1 MNKNSLQRH
10 QKTLPFKTMKNTTNM
25 TAREMALFLSIMG
38 DKSKTDVRIEKTP
51 SEFRVHYKSN
61 GGSGSTAIVYSLA
74 GSMLES
80 VAKIRELEKSF
91 A

>member
-1 MNKNSLQRH
+1 MNE
-10 QKTLPFKTMKNTTNM
+10 TINM
-25 TAREMALFLSIMG
+25 TSREMALYLSIME
-38 DKSKTDVRIEKTP
+38 DKSKTNVRIEKTP

-80 VAKIRELEKSF
+80 AAKIRELEKSV

>member
-1 MNKNSLQRH
+1 MNETIS
-10 QKTLPFKTMKNTTNM
+10 M
-25 TAREMALFLSIMG
+25 TSREMALYLSIME
-38 DKSKTDVRIEKTP
+38 DKSKTNVRIEKTP

-61 GGSGSTAIVYSLA
+61 GASCSRAAVYSLA

-80 VAKIRELEKSF
+80 AAKIRELEKSF

>member
-1 MNKNSLQRH
+1 MNEAI
-10 QKTLPFKTMKNTTNM
+10 NM
-25 TAREMALFLSIMG
+25 TSREMALYLSIME
-38 DKSKTDVRIEKTP
+38 DKSKTNVSIEKTP

-80 VAKIRELEKSF
+80 AAKIRELEKSF

>member
-1 MNKNSLQRH
+1 MNQ
-10 QKTLPFKTMKNTTNM
+10 TLHLSS
-25 TAREMALFLSIMG
+25 REMALLLSILS
-38 DKSKTDVRIEKTP
+38 DKSKTDVEIEKTP

-61 GGSGSTAIVYSLA
+61 GGSGSQAAVYSLA

-80 VAKIRELEKSF
+80 AAKIRELEKKL